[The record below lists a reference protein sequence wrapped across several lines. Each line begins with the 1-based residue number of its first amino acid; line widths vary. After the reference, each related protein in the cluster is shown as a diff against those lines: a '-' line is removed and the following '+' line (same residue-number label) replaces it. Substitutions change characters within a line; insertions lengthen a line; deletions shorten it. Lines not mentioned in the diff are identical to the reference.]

1 MAKFVIKKEG
11 GKWLLKY
18 PGLLLSTSS
27 HAGAVEAMSSPFM
40 AHMIAGHSIGFDSN
54 GSYCIDCSTETRV
67 EV

>member
-40 AHMIAGHSIGFDSN
+40 AHMIAGHSIGFDSD
-54 GSYCIDCSTETRV
+54 GRYCINCSTETRV